1 MDGDDITALPPASRA
16 RRGIGFVPED
26 MGIFADLTVEENMVL
41 AAVSGPIDSARLD
54 WVFSAFPPLKT
65 FWKSEAGNLSGGQ
78 KQMLSIARAMVEERR
93 LYLIDEP
100 TKGLAPAIIS
110 TMARALKDLK
120 DQGASVLLVP
130 VLVIVGFLAIGAPSS
145 WLTLTVSG
153 LAMGMMIF
161 IMASGLTLV
170 FGLMDVINFGHGAFI
185 SGGAFV
191 GVSVLLALGGW
202 TGAPSLVL
210 NVAAILLAVI
220 AAMTVTGALGWGFE
234 RVIVRP
240 VYGAHLKQIL
250 VTVGGLIVIEQMIH
264 VVWGPDEIYLTRP
277 ETLKG
282 AVTFAGAAVEKYRL
296 LAVVVGLALFIA
308 MRLVLRRTKIGLIVR
323 AGVENGEMVQAL
335 GYRLRLVFVGVFI
348 AGSALAGLGGVM
360 WGLYQEVITAGMG
373 EEMMI
378 LVFIVVIIGG
388 LGSVEGAFIGA
399 LLVGL
404 MQNYVAFLEPK
415 LALVSNIGLMTVIL
429 MWRPQGM
436 LPVVKAK

>member
-1 MDGDDITALPPASRA
+1 MTTAAPDHAPKYAQLSLPDR
-16 RRGIGFVPED
+16 IGKV
-26 MGIFADLTVEENMVL
+26 M
-41 AAVSGPIDSARLD
+41 
-54 WVFSAFPPLKT
+54 PL
-65 FWKSEAGNLSGGQ
+65 
-78 KQMLSIARAMVEERR
+78 
-93 LYLIDEP
+93 
-100 TKGLAPAIIS
+100 
-110 TMARALKDLK
+110 
-120 DQGASVLLVP
+120 LLVP
-130 VLVIVGFLAIGAPSS
+130 LLVIFGFLSIGSTSS

-185 SGGAFV
+185 SVGAYV
-191 GVSVLLALGGW
+191 GISALLALESW
-202 TGAPSLVL
+202 TGVPSLLL
-210 NVAAILLAVI
+210 NVAAVLAAVI
-220 AAMTVTGALGWGFE
+220 AAMCVTGALGWGFE

-250 VTVGGLIVIEQMIH
+250 VTVGGLIVIEQLIQ
-264 VVWGPDEIYLTRP
+264 VVWGPDEIFLTRP
-277 ETLKG
+277 EMLKG
-282 AVTFAGAAVEKYRL
+282 AVTFAGAAIEKYRL
-296 LAVVVGLALFIA
+296 LAVVFGLVLFVA
-308 MRLVLRRTKIGLIVR
+308 MRLVFKRTKIGLIVR
-323 AGVENGEMVQAL
+323 AGVQNGEMVEAL
-335 GYRLRLVFVGVFI
+335 GYRLRLVFIGVFV

-404 MQNYVAFLEPK
+404 LQNYVAFLEPK
-415 LALVSNIGLMTVIL
+415 LALISNIALMTAIL

-436 LPVVKAK
+436 MPVVKAK